1 MDVRA
6 AFAAELVSATP
17 EGLALVIAQLRY
29 PELDMALALRELDDL
44 ATVMGVWLEGVPA
57 GRARAEAFVH
67 VFCREL
73 GYHGNQNHYHDPD
86 NSYLNKV
93 LERRVGLPITLSV
106 VCMAIGRR
114 LGLHIDGLNLPAH
127 FMARYEDEV
136 GAWLL
141 DPFHAAVVPEAETAA
156 YLTKLFG
163 REITL
168 GSDAL
173 EAVTPRDVA
182 SRMLRNLR
190 SVYVVNRDVDM
201 VLRLLDLLVLV
212 EPNAAMYWQE
222 RGYLAQSLDEYETA
236 VRSLRRAMFLS
247 GHVPHMQPHDGVLT
261 EPPRVEL
268 GMEQALRE
276 IEQQWVRRN

>member
-1 MDVRA
+1 
-6 AFAAELVSATP
+6 
-17 EGLALVIAQLRY
+17 
-29 PELDMALALRELDDL
+29 
-44 ATVMGVWLEGVPA
+44 
-57 GRARAEAFVH
+57 
-67 VFCREL
+67 
-73 GYHGNQNHYHDPD
+73 
-86 NSYLNKV
+86 
-93 LERRVGLPITLSV
+93 
-106 VCMAIGRR
+106 
-114 LGLHIDGLNLPAH
+114 
-127 FMARYEDEV
+127 
-136 GAWLL
+136 
-141 DPFHAAVVPEAETAA
+141 
-156 YLTKLFG
+156 
-163 REITL
+163 
-168 GSDAL
+168 
-173 EAVTPRDVA
+173 
-182 SRMLRNLR
+182 MLRNLR